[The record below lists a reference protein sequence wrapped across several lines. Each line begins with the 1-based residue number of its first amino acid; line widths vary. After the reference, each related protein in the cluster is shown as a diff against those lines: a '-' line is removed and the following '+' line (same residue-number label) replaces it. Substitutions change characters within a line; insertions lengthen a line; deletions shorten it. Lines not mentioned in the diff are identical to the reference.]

1 MKYAD
6 YDVAIVGGSVAG
18 LAAATAL
25 GRSLRRVVVL
35 DSGHPRNAPSP
46 AAHNVFANDGASP
59 AELLDRAR
67 RDAEKYGV
75 ELRAAEVSSLENS
88 ADAPGELFGV
98 HLESGEH
105 LTARRVLLATG
116 LVDGLPPIAGL
127 AEHWGTAVLHCPY
140 CHGWEVRG
148 RRIGVIGSSAMATHQ
163 ALLFSQLSSQV
174 ALITHDAEVTAE
186 QRGQLAAAGVEVVE
200 ARIERAVSTDGR
212 LTGVILDSGVDLG
225 FDALTV
231 QSRMIARSELYTGLG
246 GTLAENPMG
255 EFIETDPRGETAIAG
270 VWAAGNSADVGA
282 SVPHAAAAGVTAGAQ
297 LNMDLINADVAAKL
311 TAAAPA

>member
-1 MKYAD
+1 MKNAD
-6 YDVAIVGGSVAG
+6 YDVAIIGGSVAG
-18 LAAATAL
+18 LAAATTL

-35 DSGHPRNAPSP
+35 DAGQPRNAPSP
-46 AAHNVFANDGASP
+46 AAHNVFANDGAAP

-67 RDAEKYGV
+67 RDAEKYAV
-75 ELRAAEVSSLENS
+75 ELRSAEVLDLENC

-98 HLESGEH
+98 RLDSGER

-116 LVDGLPPIAGL
+116 LVDGLPAIDGL
-127 AEHWGTAVLHCPY
+127 AEHWGTSVLHCPY

-148 RRIGVIGSSAMATHQ
+148 QRIGVVGSSAMATHQ
-163 ALLFSQLSSQV
+163 ALLFSQLSEKV
-174 ALITHDAEVTAE
+174 TLITHDAEVTAE

-200 ARIERAVSTDGR
+200 ARIAEAASTDGR
-212 LTGVILDSGVDLG
+212 LAGVVLDDGAG
-225 FDALTV
+225 MAFDALAV
-231 QSRMIARSELYTGLG
+231 QSRMIARGELYTGLG
-246 GTLAENPMG
+246 GTLAENAMG
-255 EFIETDPRGETAIAG
+255 EFIETDPRGATAIAG

-311 TAAAPA
+311 AVTA

>member
-1 MKYAD
+1 MKNAD
-6 YDVAIVGGSVAG
+6 YDVAIIGGSVAG

-46 AAHNVFANDGASP
+46 AAHNVFANDGAAP

-75 ELRAAEVSSLENS
+75 ALRSAEVTGIENCT
-88 ADAPGELFGV
+88 DAPGEFFGV
-98 HLESGEH
+98 NLASGER

-116 LVDGLPPIAGL
+116 LTDGLPAIAGL
-127 AEHWGTAVLHCPY
+127 GEHWGTAVLHCPY

-148 RRIGVIGSSAMATHQ
+148 QRIGVIGTSPMATHQ
-163 ALLFSQLSSQV
+163 ALLFSQLSQQV
-174 ALITHDAEVTAE
+174 TLITHDTEVDGE
-186 QRGQLAAAGVEVVE
+186 QRAQLAAAGVEIVD
-200 ARIERAVSTDGR
+200 ARIAQVISAAGR
-212 LTGVILDSGVDLG
+212 LTGVALEGGQELAL
-225 FDALTV
+225 DALAV

-246 GTLAENPMG
+246 GEVSENPMG
-255 EFIETDPRGETAIAG
+255 EYIETDLRGATAIAG
-270 VWAAGNSADVGA
+270 VWAAGNSADVAA
-282 SVPHAAAAGVTAGAQ
+282 SIPHAAAAGVTAGAQ

-311 TAAAPA
+311 AVPAS

>member
-1 MKYAD
+1 MKNAE

-35 DSGHPRNAPSP
+35 DAGQPRNAPSP

-75 ELRAAEVSSLENS
+75 ELRSTEVRSLENCT
-88 ADAPGELFGV
+88 DAPGEFFGV
-98 HLESGEH
+98 HLDSGER

-116 LVDGLPPIAGL
+116 LVDGLPAIDGL

-148 RRIGVIGSSAMATHQ
+148 QRIGVIGSSAMATHQ
-163 ALLFSQLSSQV
+163 ALLFSQLSRHV
-174 ALITHDAEVTAE
+174 ALISHDAEVTTE
-186 QRGQLAAAGVEVVE
+186 QRGQLAAAGVEVVD

-212 LTGVILDSGVDLG
+212 LTGVILDSGVDLSL
-225 FDALTV
+225 DALAV

-246 GTLAENPMG
+246 GEVSENPMG
-255 EFIETDPRGETAIAG
+255 EFIETDLRGATAIAG

-282 SVPHAAAAGVTAGAQ
+282 SVSHAAAAGVTAGAQ
-297 LNMDLINADVAAKL
+297 LNMDLINADVAARL
-311 TAAAPA
+311 DAAPA

>member
-1 MKYAD
+1 MKNAE

-35 DSGHPRNAPSP
+35 DAGQPRNAPSP

-75 ELRAAEVSSLENS
+75 ELRSADVRTLENCT
-88 ADAPGELFGV
+88 DAPGEFFGV
-98 HLESGEH
+98 HLGSGER

-116 LVDGLPPIAGL
+116 LVDGLPAIDGL
-127 AEHWGTAVLHCPY
+127 AEHCGTSVLHCPY

-148 RRIGVIGSSAMATHQ
+148 QRIGVIGSSVMATHQ
-163 ALLFSQLSSQV
+163 ALLFSQLSRHV
-174 ALITHDAEVTAE
+174 TLITHDAEVTAE
-186 QRGQLAAAGVEVVE
+186 QRGQLAAAGVEVVD
-200 ARIERAVSTDGR
+200 ARIERAVSTGGR
-212 LTGVILDSGVDLG
+212 LTGVVLEDGTG
-225 FDALTV
+225 MPFDALAV

-246 GTLAENPMG
+246 GEVSENPMG
-255 EFIETDPRGETAIAG
+255 EFIETDPRGATAIAG

-311 TAAAPA
+311 AVNA